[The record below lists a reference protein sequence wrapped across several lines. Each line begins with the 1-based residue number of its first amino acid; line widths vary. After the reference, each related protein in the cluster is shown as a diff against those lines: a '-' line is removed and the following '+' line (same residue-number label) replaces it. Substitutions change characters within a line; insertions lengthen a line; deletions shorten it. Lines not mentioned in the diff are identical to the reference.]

1 VLKYL
6 VNKYYLLL
14 VVGGISFGTASI
26 FIKMSNMSPS
36 ALAFFRF
43 FIAGLILS
51 AFSSFNLRKIVK
63 YSLFG
68 FLLALHMLT
77 FIISVYTTTII
88 DATVLVSTS
97 PFFVILLSR
106 FTAFKNTKKEII
118 ASVIGFIGV
127 VLVNFPLNMG
137 YLVGNIIAII
147 SAFLIALYTTLLSR
161 VEEDPLTLTSSIYLS
176 SSIFTFPLIFIQGLG
191 RIDLTSVLSLLG
203 LIFLPTLIGH
213 TSVIVSSGK
222 VKPQHIE
229 IIGLLEPVTATI
241 LAFFIFNQIPSL
253 YQIVGAILV
262 IFAVIY
268 VIGF

>member
-1 VLKYL
+1 M
-6 VNKYYLLL
+6 NKYYALLII
-14 VVGGISFGTASI
+14 GGISFGTASI
-26 FIKMSNMSPS
+26 FIKLSNMTPA

-51 AFSSFNLRKIVK
+51 AFSHVSPRKIIK
-63 YSLFG
+63 YSSFG
-68 FLLALHMLT
+68 LLLALHMIT

-106 FTAFKNTKKEII
+106 FTAFKNTRKEII
-118 ASVIGFIGV
+118 ASIIGFIGV
-127 VLVNFPLNMG
+127 ILVNFPLTLG

-147 SAFLIALYTTLLSR
+147 SAFLIAVYTTFLSK
-161 VEEDPLTLTSSIYLS
+161 VNEDSLTLTSSIFLS
-176 SSIFTFPLIFIQGLG
+176 SSIFTFPLLFIQGLG
-191 RIDLTSVLSLLG
+191 QVDLTSILSLLG

-213 TSVIVSSGK
+213 TSIIVSSGK

-229 IIGLLEPVTATI
+229 IIGLLEPVTASI

-253 YQIVGAILV
+253 YQIIGASLIIL
-262 IFAVIY
+262 AVIY
-268 VIGF
+268 VVK

>member
-1 VLKYL
+1 M
-6 VNKYYLLL
+6 NKYYALLI
-14 VVGGISFGTASI
+14 VGGISFGTASI
-26 FIKMSNMSPS
+26 FIKFSDMSPP

-51 AFSSFNLRKIVK
+51 AFSSFNPRKVIK

-106 FTAFKNTKKEII
+106 FTSFKNTKKEII
-118 ASVIGFIGV
+118 ASIVGFVGVI
-127 VLVNFPLNMG
+127 LVNFPLTLG
-137 YLVGNIIAII
+137 YLLGNVIAIV
-147 SAFLIALYTTLLSR
+147 SAFLIAVYTTLLSK
-161 VEEDPLTLTSSIYLS
+161 VNEDSLSLTSSIYLS

-191 RIDLTSVLSLLG
+191 KIDLTSILSLLG

-213 TSVIVSSGK
+213 TSIVVSSGK

-229 IIGLLEPVTATI
+229 IIGLLEPVTASV
-241 LAFFIFNQIPSL
+241 LAFFLFNQIPSL
-253 YQIVGAILV
+253 YQIIGASLIIL
-262 IFAVIY
+262 AVIY
-268 VIGF
+268 VIK